1 MHALGKRRLDLL
13 RKLLAQ
19 KSLSTQEDLRE
30 KLSEQGHPVTQSTI
44 SRDLRKL
51 GSIKVIDASG
61 QTGYRLS
68 EEGPP
73 PAKASSL
80 ADLVIDIAANGT
92 MIVLHTTPGSASLIA
107 RHLDRLR
114 PGGILGTLAGDDT
127 IFVAPASSKR
137 VRNCIK
143 EIEHSFKIIGRV

>member
-1 MHALGKRRLDLL
+1 MYALGKRRLDLL
-13 RKLLAQ
+13 RKLLSQ
-19 KSLSTQEDLRE
+19 KSLSTQENLRD

-51 GSIKVIDASG
+51 GTIKIIDASG

-68 EEGPP
+68 DDGPP
-73 PAKASSL
+73 LAKTSSL
-80 ADLVIDIAANGT
+80 ADLVIDIKTNGT
-92 MIVLHTTPGSASLIA
+92 MIVLHTTPGSASLVA

-127 IFVAPASSKR
+127 IFVAPASSR
-137 VRNCIK
+137 GVRNCIK
-143 EIEHSFKIIGRV
+143 EIQLSFSSS

>member
-13 RKLLAQ
+13 RKLLSQ

-30 KLSEQGHPVTQSTI
+30 KLSEQGHRVTQSTI

-51 GSIKVIDASG
+51 GTIKVTVGNG

-68 EEGPP
+68 EDGPHLS
-73 PAKASSL
+73 KASSL
-80 ADLVIDIAANGT
+80 AELVIDIKTNGT

-127 IFVAPASSKR
+127 IFIALASSKG
-137 VRNCIK
+137 VRNCIR
-143 EIEHSFKIIGRV
+143 EIQLSFSSH

>member
-1 MHALGKRRLDLL
+1 MYALGKRRLDLL
-13 RKLLAQ
+13 RRLLSQ
-19 KSLSTQEDLRE
+19 KSLSTQENLRD

-51 GSIKVIDASG
+51 GTIKVIDASG

-68 EEGPP
+68 DDGPP
-73 PAKASSL
+73 LAKTSSL
-80 ADLVIDIAANGT
+80 ADLVIDIKTNGT

-127 IFVAPASSKR
+127 IFVAPASSR
-137 VRNCIK
+137 GVRTCIR
-143 EIEHSFKIIGRV
+143 EIQLSFSSS

>member
-1 MHALGKRRLDLL
+1 MHTLGKRRLDLL
-13 RKLLAQ
+13 RKLLSQ
-19 KSLSTQEDLRE
+19 KSLSTQEDLKD

-51 GSIKVIDASG
+51 GTIKVIDASG

-68 EEGPP
+68 DDGPSL
-73 PAKASSL
+73 AKASSL
-80 ADLVIDIAANGT
+80 ADLVIDIKTNGT

-127 IFVAPASSKR
+127 IFVAPDSNR
-137 VRNCIK
+137 GVRHCIK
-143 EIEHSFKIIGRV
+143 EIQLSFSSN